1 MTAEGG
7 PVPPDQRP
15 LDIVIA
21 DDAPLFR
28 GLLAQLLS
36 RIGSVRETA
45 DPAAMF
51 DAVARR
57 PPDVVVL
64 DVRMPPTFTVEG
76 LDAALRIRNR
86 YPEVGVLLLSNDV
99 QLLYLDRVLRT
110 GSAGAGYLLKERVSG
125 IDEFIA
131 SVRSVASGGQAIDP
145 EVVAALMA
153 KRSTSDRLAG
163 LTDRERE
170 VLSLM
175 AQGLSNAAIA
185 ERLIVVPK
193 TVEAAIHRILSVLE
207 LAYDGGHNRR
217 VLAVLAF
224 LGGGAPTAVS
234 R

>member
-1 MTAEGG
+1 
-7 PVPPDQRP
+7 
-15 LDIVIA
+15 
-21 DDAPLFR
+21 
-28 GLLAQLLS
+28 
-36 RIGSVRETA
+36 
-45 DPAAMF
+45 
-51 DAVARR
+51 
-57 PPDVVVL
+57 
-64 DVRMPPTFTVEG
+64 
-76 LDAALRIRNR
+76 
-86 YPEVGVLLLSNDV
+86 
-99 QLLYLDRVLRT
+99 
-110 GSAGAGYLLKERVSG
+110 
-125 IDEFIA
+125 
-131 SVRSVASGGQAIDP
+131 
-145 EVVAALMA
+145 MA